1 MKKFPFLLCLVR
13 IIKIWKNCYLKQTKN
28 IINKTIV
35 NLDDVFFHNN
45 KIVPFVET
53 VHNRLNIE
61 VARGCVGRCRFCQA
75 SKYYRPWR
83 ARKVDTVLKLLD
95 ESLKNTGYE

>member
-1 MKKFPFLLCLVR
+1 MDK
-13 IIKIWKNCYLKQTKN
+13 
-28 IINKTIV
+28 
-35 NLDDVFFHNN
+35 VFFHNN

-83 ARKVDTVLKLLD
+83 ARKVETILNLLD
-95 ESLKNTGYE
+95 ESLKNTGYEEVLYNAKHGPSKNKKLFHVQIGAFIK